1 MHCMKGPSDE
11 KINFAIIFAQMSE
24 TAKKRWAQNIQT
36 QVSMSSLREV
46 WFVAPDIACF
56 DGELAGLSGERVA
69 GTRLHPC
76 VQPWALQTRGSKC
89 EPRRELCWPP
99 AG

>member
-1 MHCMKGPSDE
+1 MG
-11 KINFAIIFAQMSE
+11 
-24 TAKKRWAQNIQT
+24 AKHPDA
-36 QVSMSSLREV
+36 VSMSSLREV

-76 VQPWALQTRGSKC
+76 VQPWLYKLGEVSVS
-89 EPRRELCWPP
+89 PRRTMLAP